1 MNEKISANEF
11 RDALNRHLSNLKA
24 DPYLAQRIIANEEGE
39 KPGMKKISVS
49 LAAACIFIIIM
60 MSAALAVGN
69 LVPGIREMLGL
80 DRSADTE
87 NMVQTVSYNWE
98 TDYNTATVREMLYDG
113 QGVYIAVDVQK
124 KPRDDILLIPSGNQ
138 KLSLRSSASN
148 LGKQDVENGETIAE
162 YAGRKG
168 MTVVYFSIKAEN
180 AGKTFSASVNPGDII
195 AVEEEHWTLVLR
207 FPAVDQNEQIRLCLY
222 ATAHDRESPIAE
234 PHSITVNVPDFQD
247 ISDEKIVT
255 DAVSVVENSALKGF
269 TIQEAKLIRTP
280 IATYLDVWIGNTNQT
295 EYSTIH
301 AAITPL
307 GIAKPEHY
315 HFESPQRFLDGYSAG
330 VHAIELFPEEDFRC
344 SAFQVDLSVLPMQT
358 AGETAGTYQLKNTGS
373 VTITFEDSDN

>member
-1 MNEKISANEF
+1 MNEKISADDF
-11 RDALNRHLSNLKA
+11 RAALDRHLSHLKA
-24 DPYLAQRIIANEEGE
+24 DPRLAQRIIANEEGE
-39 KPGMKKISVS
+39 KTGMKKISVS

-162 YAGRKG
+162 YADRKG
-168 MTVVYFSIKAEN
+168 MTAIYFTLKAEN
-180 AGKTFSASVNPGDII
+180 LDKSFSAFVNPGDII
-195 AVEEEHWTLVLR
+195 ATGEDQWTMILR
-207 FPAVDQNEQIRLCLY
+207 FPAVDQDEQLKVWLY
-222 ATAHDRESPIAE
+222 TNAHDKDRPIYE
-234 PHSITVNVPDFQD
+234 NHSITVNVPDFQN
-247 ISDEKIVT
+247 ISAEKIVM
-255 DAVSVVENSALKGF
+255 DAVSVIENSTLKGLI
-269 TIQEAKLIRTP
+269 IQEAKLIRTP
-280 IATYLDVWIGNTNQT
+280 IATYIDVWIGNTNQT
-295 EYSTIH
+295 EYSKIL
-301 AAITPL
+301 ALITPL
-307 GIAKPEHY
+307 GISIPERY
-315 HFESPQRFLDGYSAG
+315 HFESPQLFYEGYSSG
-330 VHAIELFPEEDFRC
+330 VRAIELFPNEGFMC

-358 AGETAGTYQLKNTGS
+358 AEEATGTYQLKNAGS
-373 VTITFEDSDN
+373 VTITFEDTDN